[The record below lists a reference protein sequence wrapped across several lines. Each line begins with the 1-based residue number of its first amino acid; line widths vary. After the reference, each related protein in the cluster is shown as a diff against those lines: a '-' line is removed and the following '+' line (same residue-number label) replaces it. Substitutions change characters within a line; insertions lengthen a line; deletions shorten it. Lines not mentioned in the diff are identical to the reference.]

1 MQCSK
6 CGADLPD
13 GAKFCHACGAEQEA
27 QAGSGKGKRGG
38 RVGYSE
44 KIHDPAF
51 QKYLKNT
58 NRWSSIFAG
67 GLAVIA
73 VAGFFIAGET
83 GAGGMENPESLY
95 IGLGIGGHVS
105 RHRLLPD
112 FGQKKKHHLGRRGHR
127 QDGEAEAPQTEH
139 RRRQERLSTG

>member
-1 MQCSK
+1 MERNSAMPA
-6 CGADLPD
+6 GRNRR
-13 GAKFCHACGAEQEA
+13 HS
-27 QAGSGKGKRGG
+27 GSGKGKSG

-73 VAGFFIAGET
+73 VVGF
-83 GAGGMENPESLY
+83 
-95 IGLGIGGHVS
+95 HS
-105 RHRLLPD
+105 R
-112 FGQKKKHHLGRRGHR
+112 
-127 QDGEAEAPQTEH
+127 
-139 RRRQERLSTG
+139 

>member
-6 CGADLPD
+6 CGADLAD
-13 GAKFCHACGAEQEA
+13 GAKFCHVCGAEQETP
-27 QAGSGKGKRGG
+27 AGSGKGKGG

-83 GAGGMENPESLY
+83 GAGGMENPESL
-95 IGLGIGGHVS
+95 
-105 RHRLLPD
+105 HRPRDRGMFLAIAFFQIWAERGAPP
-112 FGQKKKHHLGRRGHR
+112 GTAWSPTGR
-127 QDGEAEAPQTEH
+127 
-139 RRRQERLSTG
+139 

>member
-6 CGADLPD
+6 CGADLAY
-13 GAKFCHACGAEQEA
+13 GAKFCHVCGAEQETP
-27 QAGSGKGKRGG
+27 AGSGKGKGG

-83 GAGGMENPESLY
+83 GA
-95 IGLGIGGHVS
+95 
-105 RHRLLPD
+105 
-112 FGQKKKHHLGRRGHR
+112 
-127 QDGEAEAPQTEH
+127 AP
-139 RRRQERLSTG
+139 RPS